1 MKTIDI
7 SEILLDTR
15 EIRTDSTLSL
25 RSPKSKWKL
34 VSHKVQDVSH
44 WKNNELTTQCF
55 TGRASFQVLQPGGK
69 IKSRGECLNINQKN
83 TLARKYFGE
92 NFSKSCLKLS
102 HERYKYLISFL
113 NIIKCVL
120 TLLVL
125 NGYFNL
131 NHVYY
136 ISILWLFIPIHV
148 LMIANVS
155 ILKRVWLK
163 SFLPWMHLYVALIET
178 YSFCSLCNWDLRTLM
193 VGPPMLLSQLSITN
207 YDAVY
212 FRRENKIIITIHII
226 FALIWKMS
234 ILLGMRFNY
243 FENIYVNKIVLLK
256 TGTNNLYLDNLS
268 LYASKT
274 TSMMMFLFGQL
285 VFRCRHPDKAYS
297 IRTNYTIRS
306 NKEWMDLNRKN
317 RIQKKKTLKDNVEN
331 THEVLEDVDGGEIVK
346 IIV

>member
-1 MKTIDI
+1 MKAIDI
-7 SEILLDTR
+7 SDILLDTR
-15 EIRTDSTLSL
+15 VTRTASSVSL
-25 RSPKSKWKL
+25 QSPKTQWHL

-55 TGRASFQVLQPGGK
+55 TGRASFQVLLPNGE
-69 IKSRGECLNINQKN
+69 IHSRGECLNINQKD
-83 TLARKYFGE
+83 TLARTIFGE
-92 NFSKSCLKLS
+92 KFSKCCLKLS
-102 HERYKYLISFL
+102 HEKYKYFISFL
-113 NIIKCVL
+113 NIVKCIW

-125 NGYFNL
+125 NGFFNL
-131 NHVYY
+131 NHVYF

-148 LMIANVS
+148 LMIANTSV
-155 ILKRVWLK
+155 LKRVWFK
-163 SFLPWMHLYVALIET
+163 SFLPWMQLYVSLIET

-193 VGPPMLLSQLSITN
+193 VGPPMLLSQLSIIN

-226 FALIWKMS
+226 FALVWKML

-243 FENIYVNKIVLLK
+243 FENIYVSKMVLLK
-256 TGTNNLYLDNLS
+256 SGSNDLYLDNLS

-274 TSMMMFLFGQL
+274 TSMMMFLCGQL
-285 VFRCRHPDKAYS
+285 FFRCRHKDKAYA

-331 THEVLEDVDGGEIVK
+331 TNEVLEDVDGGEIVK